1 MNRSRK
7 SGRWRL
13 LLATLPMTTVL
24 LGVAPAAAQS
34 IPSSAVSVGSF
45 SSEGTCS
52 LIRRSAG
59 SSALVVTEDVVAA
72 AARWET
78 WFERDCV
85 DNFATLRRSIEAA
98 LAASGKVSVS
108 PGAGYV
114 VSGRVSD
121 IGTFGGPGGAPPSEG
136 YLVASGGLFANLD
149 ILVRDR
155 AGRTVFGT
163 LITKRIETASAVV
176 VRDQTREFSA
186 RDGRSGQALYTE
198 LQHALA
204 LAAARQIAFQVTPLK
219 VVAGGGDKIQLNYGA
234 PLLAFGTIIQATS
247 PDGFSS
253 ARYTVVS
260 AGPST
265 AVAKVDG
272 GGNTA
277 QIGIGSSAVVLEP
290 EDPASNA
297 RRFDRVDLP

>member
-1 MNRSRK
+1 MNVIGGAAR
-7 SGRWRL
+7 RWL
-13 LLATLPMTTVL
+13 LLAAVPMAVL
-24 LGVAPAAAQS
+24 LAAPSAGAQT
-34 IPSSAVSVGSF
+34 IPSSTVSIGAF

-59 SSALVVTEDVVAA
+59 SSALVVTSDVIAA

-98 LAASGKVSVS
+98 LAASGKVSVA
-108 PGAGYV
+108 PGSGYV

-121 IGTFGGPGGAPPSEG
+121 IGTFGGPGGAPPAEG

-149 ILVRDR
+149 IVVRDR

-163 LITKRIETASAVV
+163 LITKRIETASTVAVS
-176 VRDQTREFSA
+176 DKTSQFSTRG
-186 RDGRSGQALYTE
+186 GRSGQALYTE

-204 LAAARQIAFQVTPLK
+204 LAAARQIAFQVAPLK

-247 PDGFSS
+247 PDGFNS

-260 AGPST
+260 ARPST
-265 AVAKVDG
+265 AVAEVDG
-272 GGNTA
+272 GGNTS
-277 QIGIGSSAVVLEP
+277 QIGVGSSAVVLEP
-290 EDPASNA
+290 EDPASNG